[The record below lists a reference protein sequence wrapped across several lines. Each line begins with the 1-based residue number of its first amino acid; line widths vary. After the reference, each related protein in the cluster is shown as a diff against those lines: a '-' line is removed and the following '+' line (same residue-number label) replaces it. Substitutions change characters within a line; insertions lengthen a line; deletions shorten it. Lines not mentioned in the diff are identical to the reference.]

1 MTGLL
6 LATAQ
11 TPPLDLGAPE
21 IATAL
26 IVSAVIFAFTG
37 KKLREDIRRYFG
49 V

>member
-1 MTGLL
+1 MSASI
-6 LATAQ
+6 LAIVQ
-11 TPPLDLGAPE
+11 PPPLDIGAPE

-26 IVSAVIFAFTG
+26 IVSAAIFAFTG